1 MKTYFTLFFS
11 LLKPEISAFL
21 CFIPELKT
29 HLLSNVLPTLSPHTT
44 FTVNK
49 KKKKRF
55 ILTVKKKKK
64 KKKKKRRSNIND
76 RKEEENIYNFFYV

>member
-29 HLLSNVLPTLSPHTT
+29 HLLSNLLPTLSPHTT

-64 KKKKKRRSNIND
+64 RRSNIND

>member
-49 KKKKRF
+49 KKKKRSF
-55 ILTVKKKKK
+55 LTV
-64 KKKKKRRSNIND
+64 KKKRRSNIND

>member
-1 MKTYFTLFFS
+1 MKTYFPLFFS

-29 HLLSNVLPTLSPHTT
+29 HLLSNLLLTLSPHTT

-64 KKKKKRRSNIND
+64 KKKKRRSNIND

>member
-29 HLLSNVLPTLSPHTT
+29 YLLSNLLPTLSPHTT

-55 ILTVKKKKK
+55 ILIMK

>member
-11 LLKPEISAFL
+11 LLKLEISASL
-21 CFIPELKT
+21 CFILELKT
-29 HLLSNVLPTLSPHTT
+29 HLLSNLLLTLSPHTT

-55 ILTVKKKKK
+55 ILTVMKKKKMKKKKK
-64 KKKKKRRSNIND
+64 KKKKIQHQ
-76 RKEEENIYNFFYV
+76 

>member
-11 LLKPEISAFL
+11 LLKLEISASL

-55 ILTVKKKKK
+55 ILTLMKKKKMKKKKK
-64 KKKKKRRSNIND
+64 KKKKIQHQ
-76 RKEEENIYNFFYV
+76 

>member
-11 LLKPEISAFL
+11 LLKLEISASL
-21 CFIPELKT
+21 CFILELKT
-29 HLLSNVLPTLSPHTT
+29 HLLSNLLLTLSPHTT

-55 ILTVKKKKK
+55 ILIMK
-64 KKKKKRRSNIND
+64 KKKKKRRYNIND
-76 RKEEENIYNFFYV
+76 RKSKGPRQRDKGS